1 MRSSSNRSLRLY
13 DAFAG
18 MPTASKMDDD
28 YSRSIQGQFV
38 GSEAQT
44 RRILHRLGV
53 TVDRYQIVRGWFEDT
68 LPKAEPRPAS
78 LLHVDCDFY
87 DPVKLTLET
96 FYPHIEPK
104 GFIILNDYGAF
115 AGCREATK
123 EFLGKTNLQLSLR
136 QIDQDAYYFQ
146 RPPLDS

>member
-1 MRSSSNRSLRLY
+1 MCSPANRNLWLY

-18 MPTASKMDDD
+18 MPAASKIDDP

-44 RRILHRLGV
+44 PRILHRLGV
-53 TVDRYQIVRGWFEDT
+53 AESRYKIIRGWFEDT
-68 LPKAEPRPAS
+68 LPRAEPRSVS

-96 FYPHIEPK
+96 FYPHIEPN
-104 GFIILNDYGAF
+104 GFIILNDYGGF
-115 AGCREATK
+115 G
-123 EFLGKTNLQLSLR
+123 G
-136 QIDQDAYYFQ
+136 
-146 RPPLDS
+146 